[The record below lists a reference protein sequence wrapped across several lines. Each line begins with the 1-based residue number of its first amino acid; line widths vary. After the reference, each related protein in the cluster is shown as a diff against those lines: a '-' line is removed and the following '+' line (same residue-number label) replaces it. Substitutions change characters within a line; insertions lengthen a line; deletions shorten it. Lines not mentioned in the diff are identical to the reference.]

1 MKKISYLDMIKE
13 LLGDEEFLKFQ
24 KCYNNPIKK
33 SIKIINNRWFKNT
46 KIDLYD
52 KVKSII
58 SEQRDLAEPDF
69 SYNWNKYKDVLYATR
84 KESLSKSSLWSHY
97 LHQAWFIYVQ
107 EMAAS
112 IPVQVLWMK
121 PWDKVLDICAAPWWK
136 SIQIADKLT
145 DWFLMSNEIDF
156 WRRKALKSN
165 LQRCWIFN
173 AWIIG
178 QDGCKLWDIF
188 PENFEPSVMAL
199 FDYFL
204 SKSHKEMKA
213 SYMGRILYACLDIID
228 KEEGL
233 GVFLNEDFQKNFTT
247 DDEIDVLEATDFTI
261 YPIKPFDYFSHF
273 CFNAQVIK
281 RGNSNFL
288 NYLKKLKEKFHEI
301 SFNFLF
307 NEETKINLPST
318 NYCSILLMAYDATKN
333 NLPTG
338 DNFIIDYV
346 NNFKNKIQYSNN
358 DYILALKQYE
368 NSIHL
373 IEEAKQKYKHISEG
387 NN

>member
-1 MKKISYLDMIKE
+1 MVKTFLKLKKFSTLAPNNIKSRRLERKRAYQLKLKKKSRKRNVKITKPNEPISSPVNPFQYDILSRYSKDRIDFLFHVGDNFINENLSKEKEEFCSPFPIEETNLSINIKRNCILYGLHDLLYKIST
-13 LLGDEEFLKFQ
+13 G
-24 KCYNNPIKK
+24 
-33 SIKIINNRWFKNT
+33 
-46 KIDLYD
+46 
-52 KVKSII
+52 
-58 SEQRDLAEPDF
+58 
-69 SYNWNKYKDVLYATR
+69 
-84 KESLSKSSLWSHY
+84 
-97 LHQAWFIYVQ
+97 
-107 EMAAS
+107 
-112 IPVQVLWMK
+112 
-121 PWDKVLDICAAPWWK
+121 
-136 SIQIADKLT
+136 
-145 DWFLMSNEIDF
+145 
-156 WRRKALKSN
+156 
-165 LQRCWIFN
+165 FN
-173 AWIIG
+173 F
-178 QDGCKLWDIF
+178 IF

-233 GVFLNEDFQKNFTT
+233 GVFLNEDFQINFTT

-288 NYLKKLKEKFHEI
+288 NYLKKLKEKYHEI
-301 SFNFLF
+301 SFNFLI
-307 NEETKINLPST
+307 NEETKINKPST
-318 NYCSILLMAYDATKN
+318 NYCSILSMAYDATKN

-338 DNFIIDYV
+338 DNFIIDYM
-346 NNFKNKIQYSNN
+346 NNFKNKIQYSND

-368 NSIHL
+368 DSIHL